1 MDVNTYLGRQ
11 YDSPPCWQLVTD
23 VYRTEL
29 GLPVTAYKTVTTS
42 IRDIAAAFRVALHKS
57 PEGFQQ
63 TAEPADLCVVLMGRR
78 PKLGITH
85 CGIYWHGS
93 VLHALDS
100 GVYLQDLASIRDE
113 FPRVEFWS
121 RA

>member
-1 MDVNTYLGRQ
+1 MDVNLYLGRQ

-29 GLPVTAYKTVTTS
+29 DLPVTAYKTVTSS
-42 IRDIAAAFRVALHKS
+42 IREIAAAFRVALHKH

-63 TAEPADLCVVLMGRR
+63 IAEPADLCVVLMGRR

-85 CGIYWHGS
+85 CGIYWQGG
-93 VLHALDS
+93 VLHALES
-100 GVYLQDLASIRDE
+100 GVYMQDLASIRDE
-113 FPRVEFWS
+113 YPRIEFWS